1 MSHDGTTESREGAD
15 GEGRL
20 QNAAH
25 AIRARRRMILAG
37 VAFVILLGMAFIA
50 TRPAPPALAAVATFP
65 DQGQEHVDPSGPVPE
80 YNSVP
85 PTSGPHAP
93 QPAPCGI
100 YRQDIPDVFAVHSLE
115 HGAVVVRYNPTIP
128 AGQRDDLEA
137 YARDAGTHIIV
148 APRSGLDDPIVLTAW
163 TKLLRLS
170 SVDRES
176 IDTFYGQYAQNG
188 PERGVPCPNEVDEA
202 ASNTR

>member
-1 MSHDGTTESREGAD
+1 MSRDGATGTPEGTGDEA
-15 GEGRL
+15 RRR
-20 QNAAH
+20 NAADMP
-25 AIRARRRMILAG
+25 RARRRLVLAG
-37 VAFVILLGMAFIA
+37 VAFLILGGLAYIA
-50 TRPAPPALAAVATFP
+50 TRPAPLALAAVATFP
-65 DQGQEHVDPSGPVPE
+65 DQGQEHIDPGGPIPE

-100 YRQDIPDVFAVHSLE
+100 YRQDVPDVFAVHTLE
-115 HGAVVVRYNPTIP
+115 HGAVVVRYHPTI
-128 AGQRDDLEA
+128 ASSDREALEA
-137 YARDAGTHIIV
+137 YARDAETHIVV
-148 APRSGLDDPIVLTAW
+148 APRSGLEDPIVLTAW

-176 IDTFYGQYAQNG
+176 IDTFYGLYAQNG

-202 ASNTR
+202 APNS